1 MRSLIRR
8 ARKGAAQ
15 DDGSGLIL
23 VFLVMLIS
31 SALSLV
37 LLEGA
42 VSMAKQTSANNK
54 RVTSLSAA
62 QAGLDAGLGQIRDA
76 YNVLT
81 NTGDVSTIPCTI
93 TGAQV
98 GGTNTPSQ
106 GTTTGSY
113 TVAVSY
119 FSSDPTAQSDLWRTN
134 SSNQINC
141 PNGGHPD
148 KVPSFAL
155 IKSTGVSAAGK
166 PRTVQSTYI
175 FTTTNQNISGG
186 LIHAYNDGS
195 AAFVDLCPDAGSAH
209 PAVGDNVTMQPCDQN
224 DPGQQWAYQ
233 SDLSFLLTSTTN
245 DTGTKAPMCIQG
257 AGSPSAAKGTLL
269 KMAACSGQP
278 LTCAGV
284 PCPVTIQQQFS
295 FDDSAHFRNTYNSS
309 PGHPTLA
316 GYCWTQTSV
325 NTAGTT
331 LQLTDG
337 CGGYA
342 TNNTWRPVPA
352 VGAGMSGVATQ
363 QLVNYQEFG
372 RCMDATDQDP
382 AHSYMIAFPCKQSP
396 SPSEITWN
404 QKYSYDSSKGT
415 ISTAVTGG
423 GYAGQTFCLNSP
435 MATQS
440 NPAVAGPFVTLQ
452 VCPTTIPTSM
462 KWTEVG
468 NTGNYLTSYV
478 VHDSSNPQLCLGL
491 GLTGG
496 SLGSSE
502 AQWDSLYVQTCDGS
516 LEQKWNAPPNVPV
529 GTLTGYNETTT
540 NGG

>member
-8 ARKGAAQ
+8 ARSGAAQ
-15 DDGSGLIL
+15 DEGSGLIL
-23 VFLVMLIS
+23 VFMVMLIS

-76 YNVLT
+76 VNSVT
-81 NTGDVSTIPCTI
+81 QAGDVSAIPCSI
-93 TGAQV
+93 AGAQV
-98 GGTNTPSQ
+98 GGTNSPSQ

-113 TVAVSY
+113 TISVAY
-119 FSSDPTAQSDLWRTN
+119 FASDPTAQSDTWRTN

-141 PNGGHPD
+141 PALGHPD
-148 KVPSFAL
+148 KVPGFAL
-155 IKSTGVSAAGK
+155 IRSTGVSSAGK

-195 AAFVDLCPDAGSAH
+195 AAFTDLCPDAGSAH

-224 DPGQQWAYQ
+224 DQGQLWAYQ
-233 SDLSFLLTSTTN
+233 SDLSFLLTSTAN
-245 DTGTKAPMCIQG
+245 DTGTLAPMCIQG
-257 AGSPSAAKGTLL
+257 AGLPSAPKGTLL
-269 KMAACSGQP
+269 KMAACTGQP
-278 LTCAGV
+278 TTGI
-284 PCPVTIQQQFS
+284 VTIQQQFS
-295 FDDSAHFRNTYNSS
+295 FDDSAHFRNTYYSS

-325 NTAGTT
+325 NTAGST

-352 VGAGMSGVATQ
+352 VGAGMSGAATQ

-404 QKYSYDSSKGT
+404 QKYVYDPVKGT

-423 GYAGQTFCLNSP
+423 GYAGQTFCLTSP
-435 MATQS
+435 MAVQT
-440 NPAVAGPFVTLQ
+440 NPLVAGPFVKLT
-452 VCPTTIPTSM
+452 VCPGTIPASM

-496 SLGSSE
+496 STGSSE

-529 GTLTGYNETTT
+529 GSLTGYTETTT
-540 NGG
+540 SAG